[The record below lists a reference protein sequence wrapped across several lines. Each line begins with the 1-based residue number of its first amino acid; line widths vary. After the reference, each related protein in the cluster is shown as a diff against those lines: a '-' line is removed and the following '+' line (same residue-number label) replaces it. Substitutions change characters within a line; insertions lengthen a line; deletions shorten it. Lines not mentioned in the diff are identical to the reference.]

1 MSQSLPQRYDLPMQ
15 IMHWAIA
22 LLVVA
27 AFVTV
32 QLVEGMPRGPERVAM
47 MGLHKSLGV
56 TVLALVVARLVWRN
70 VRPQPGLP
78 EGMSP
83 LLGVAARAGHG
94 GLYLLMVLVPL
105 VGILMS
111 QLNGRPVSVFGL
123 FTLPTLLG
131 PDKEL
136 GEALEEVHEVAGNLI
151 LILSGLHAVA
161 ALYHQY
167 ILKDGVLERMLPWR
181 AAPRG

>member
-1 MSQSLPQRYDLPMQ
+1 MSQPSPARYDLPMQ
-15 IMHWAIA
+15 ALHWAVA

-27 AFVTV
+27 AFVIIHI
-32 QLVEGMPRGPERVAM
+32 VEDMPRGPERVAM
-47 MGLHKSLGV
+47 MGLHKSVGV
-56 TVLALVVARLVWRN
+56 AVLALVVARLAWRS

-83 LLGVAARAGHG
+83 LLGLAAKAGHG

-111 QLNGRPVSVFGL
+111 QLNGRPVEVFGL
-123 FTLPTLLG
+123 FTLPTLLA

-136 GEALEEVHEVAGNLI
+136 GEALEGVHEVAGKLI
-151 LILSGLHAVA
+151 LILSGLHAAA

-167 ILKDGVLERMLPWR
+167 ILKDHVLERMLPWR
-181 AAPRG
+181 AKAS